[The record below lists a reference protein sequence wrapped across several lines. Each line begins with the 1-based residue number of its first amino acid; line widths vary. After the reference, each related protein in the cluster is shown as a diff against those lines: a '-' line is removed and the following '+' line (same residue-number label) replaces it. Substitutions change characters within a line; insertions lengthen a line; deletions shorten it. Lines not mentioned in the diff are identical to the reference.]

1 MDAEPEGR
9 PIVRELTLK
18 RRRSRV
24 PWVYVVYSREQ
35 PRGGRVRPAALRAGE
50 DPPSVGQGGPTQ
62 SALPAEE
69 RRHIEGRVELER
81 VIA

>member
-1 MDAEPEGR
+1 M
-9 PIVRELTLK
+9 RELTLK

-35 PRGGRVRPAALRAGE
+35 PRGGRVRPVALRVGE
-50 DPPSVGQGGPTQ
+50 DPPAAIGQGGSTQ